1 LDGRQTVWGEDE
13 LTHWHA
19 LLRKGYTAD
28 DVVHFAWTFLRQTPA
43 HDVPSLGDFLMCFE
57 SYLEDEADD
66 ASSLPPMQHATA
78 IESRAA

>member
-1 LDGRQTVWGEDE
+1 
-13 LTHWHA
+13 
-19 LLRKGYTAD
+19 LRHG
-28 DVVHFAWTFLRQTPA
+28 
-43 HDVPSLGDFLMCFE
+43 GDLFLMCFE